1 MDSPQRGRACLAC
14 AYGARPATGATP
26 ADTQILNSCAI
37 PYSVPILRSP
47 AQPSAAIPMKESE
60 LMPKE
65 LSEYTI
71 TAKLLNTYEIKV
83 MATDEVAALESLDEW
98 VAEDFEDFKT
108 NQQWD
113 FEAI

>member
-1 MDSPQRGRACLAC
+1 
-14 AYGARPATGATP
+14 
-26 ADTQILNSCAI
+26 
-37 PYSVPILRSP
+37 
-47 AQPSAAIPMKESE
+47 
-60 LMPKE
+60 MPKK